1 MWSCLEKALPEMG
14 CHTPF
19 FDCYCLKQLW
29 VAYTIL
35 LKLAKTNQHS
45 DNLITFRRSLPVPGT
60 ARDSCIERGQADNLQ
75 AKAEVIPFRRRKG
88 DINRQFS
95 RRRRSAGSWPTSVT
109 MSEHAL
115 FTGCQICLNVELQ
128 GIHTYLHSCSAEIF
142 FSEKFIATGIHLI
155 TFHRTNNFSKH
166 FS

>member
-19 FDCYCLKQLW
+19 FDSYCLKQLW

-75 AKAEVIPFRRRKG
+75 AEAEVIPFRKG

-109 MSEHAL
+109 MPNTHCSWGAR
-115 FTGCQICLNVELQ
+115 FAWMLNFKVFIPTY
-128 GIHTYLHSCSAEIF
+128 IHVQLKYF
-142 FSEKFIATGIHLI
+142 FPKS
-155 TFHRTNNFSKH
+155 S
-166 FS
+166 